1 VVERDAIRENFRF
14 LTLEVTQQVER
25 ARRALR
31 RPEPE
36 LIHTLRR
43 RDDYIDYLRT
53 LVDKRCFEV
62 LSGGEDVDRETR
74 ESVRSLDTIA
84 INLERIADHAVSI
97 VRQAQRLDDPEFLD
111 RYDYEEFFDV
121 VVEGLERVRPAHEEL
136 NPAEAMRIARTEL
149 DLDRLYERK
158 FERIL
163 VEMEAGRAI
172 PDLVTALFIFHYL
185 ERMGDCLQNVGE
197 AILSS
202 RVGERLKVYQYRN
215 LRKTMAAAGQG
226 EGDGPLRFEGIW
238 GTRSGSRIGTV
249 TEEGDAREGRDVVF
263 KEGDPLKLRRERE
276 NIQRWQEL
284 SPDLPPRVV
293 DFRED
298 ERDAAILMEYLEGDT
313 LYQLVVDGEPDTV
326 RRALESLKRTV
337 REVWDET
344 RREEP
349 VRPGF
354 VAQLRD
360 RLEDVY
366 AVHPGFSTP
375 AQQIGGLEIPGFTEL
390 VEDAAE
396 LDEELEAPFH
406 VFGHGDFNIDNIIF
420 NPTEDRVH
428 FIDLHRSG
436 KMDYVQDISVFLVSN
451 FRVPAFDADRRDLL
465 EEAIRSVSDF
475 AREYAREHDD
485 TTFEARLALGLARN
499 FATSTRFEF
508 QEELAQEM
516 FRRSRYL
523 LERLVEYR
531 GEPWDRFGFPADVLS
546 T

>member
-1 VVERDAIRENFRF
+1 VVERDGIRENFRF

-25 ARRALR
+25 ARRALGR
-31 RPEPE
+31 SGPG

-62 LSGGEDVDRETR
+62 LSGEEGVDRETR
-74 ESVRSLDTIA
+74 ESIRSLDTIA

-97 VRQAQRLDDPEFLD
+97 VRQAQRLDDPGFLD
-111 RYDYEEFFDV
+111 RYDYDEFFDV

-136 NPAEAMRIARTEL
+136 NPAEAMRIARSEL

-163 VEMEAGRAI
+163 VEMEAGRGI

-215 LRKTMAAAGQG
+215 LRKTMAAVGQG
-226 EGDGPLRFEGIW
+226 EGDRAIRFEGIW

-249 TEEGDAREGRDVVF
+249 SDEGEAREGRDVVF
-263 KEGDPLKLRRERE
+263 KEGDPRKLRRERE
-276 NIQRWQEL
+276 NIRRWQEL

-298 ERDAAILMEYLEGDT
+298 ERDAAILMEYLEGET
-313 LYQLVVDGEPDTV
+313 LYQLVVDGERDTV
-326 RRALESLKRTV
+326 GRALDAVKRTL

-354 VAQLRD
+354 VGQLRN

-366 AVHPGFSTP
+366 NVHPGFATP
-375 AQQIGGLEIPGFTEL
+375 PQQIGGLEIPGFTEL
-390 VEDAAE
+390 VEDAAG
-396 LDEELEAPFH
+396 LDEQLEAPFR
-406 VFGHGDFNIDNIIF
+406 VFGHGDFNIDNVIF
-420 NPTEDRVH
+420 NPAEDRVH

-436 KMDYVQDISVFLVSN
+436 EMDYVQDVSVFLVSN
-451 FRVPAFDADRRDLL
+451 FRVPAFDGDRRGLL
-465 EEAIRSVSDF
+465 EEVIRSVCDF
-475 AREYAREHDD
+475 ARDYARERDD

-523 LERLVEYR
+523 LERLVEHR
-531 GEPWDRFGFPADVLS
+531 GEPWDRFGFPADVLA